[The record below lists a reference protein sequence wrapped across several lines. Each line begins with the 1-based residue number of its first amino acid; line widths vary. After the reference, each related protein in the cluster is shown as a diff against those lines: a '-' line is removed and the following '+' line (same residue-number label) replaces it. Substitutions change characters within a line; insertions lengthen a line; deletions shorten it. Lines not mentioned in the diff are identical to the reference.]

1 MRLLITA
8 GGTGGH
14 VYPALTVAAKLP
26 GSQILWIGSV
36 GGMER
41 ELVTREGI
49 EFETI
54 HGGAVVGVGALGA
67 IIGLIKLALGT
78 MQAFSIVNRFKPE
91 ALYVTGGFTAIPV
104 TLVCWVLRIPILVY
118 LPDIEP
124 GSAVKLVARFAATVA
139 VTAEES
145 RMYFPKKN
153 VVVTGY
159 PLRGALFAA
168 TREAAQLKFGLSAS
182 RQTLLVFGGSR
193 GARSINLA
201 LLDIL
206 DDLLDEIQIIHISGE
221 LDWETVQTRR
231 ARLSESKMNHYH
243 AFPYLHE
250 DMALAFAASDLVV
263 CRAGASSLGEFPM
276 MSLAAILVPYPHAW
290 RYQKV
295 NADYLAGRGAAIRLN
310 DEDLKTKLLT
320 MIQDVMRDTERLSAM
335 RQAARVLAVPD
346 AADRIAAELLKFA
359 SHSP

>member
-1 MRLLITA
+1 
-8 GGTGGH
+8 
-14 VYPALTVAAKLP
+14 
-26 GSQILWIGSV
+26 
-36 GGMER
+36 MER

-54 HGGAVVGVGALGA
+54 QGGAVVGVGALGA
-67 IIGLIKLALGT
+67 IIGLIKLTLGT
-78 MQAFSIVNRFKPE
+78 LQAFAIVDRFKPE

-104 TLVCWVLRIPILVY
+104 TLVCWLLRIPILVY

-124 GSAVKLVARFAATVA
+124 GSAVKLVARFAGTVA

-153 VVVTGY
+153 VVVSGY
-159 PLRGALFAA
+159 PLRDALFAA
-168 TREAAQLKFGLSAS
+168 TRAAATLQFTLSPS

-193 GARSINLA
+193 GARSLNLA

-206 DDLLDEIQIIHISGE
+206 DDLLDEIQIIHVSGE
-221 LDWETVQTRR
+221 LDWETVQARR
-231 ARLSESKMNHYH
+231 AQLSESKRDHYH

-250 DMALAFAASDLVV
+250 DMALAFAAADLVV
-263 CRAGASSLGEFPM
+263 SRAGASSLGEFPM

-320 MIQDVMRDTERLSAM
+320 MIRTVMRDTEHLSAM
-335 RQAARVLAVPD
+335 RQAARVLAIPD
-346 AADRIAAELLKFA
+346 AADRIASEIRKLA
-359 SHSP
+359 SPSP